1 MKNLIK
7 SVFVIM
13 VMTIVWFK
21 PSEVQS
27 QTTYCERMGVTEKE
41 TGIVYCIGMGYTTCV
56 VPCSNQ

>member
-21 PSEVQS
+21 PSEVKS
-27 QTTYCERMGVTEKE
+27 QAALCESMGITEKD
-41 TGIVYCIGMGYTTCV
+41 TGIVCCLGIGNTTCI
-56 VPCSNQ
+56 VPCPEF

>member
-21 PSEVQS
+21 PSEVKS
-27 QTTYCERMGVTEKE
+27 QITVCERMGITEEK
-41 TGIVYCIGMGYTTCV
+41 TGIVYCLGIGYTTCV
-56 VPCSNQ
+56 VPCANQ